1 MHSALDSVSLQSKVN
16 IATLKGHGIV
26 LQQKCRNIFSY
37 KLTLHRNICG
47 YRMIVKLTE
56 NYTDSIKLDFVAT
69 TPTWFRRSYKL
80 SYRLSRF
87 NSTTVRPASMHILI
101 WLMLRHT
108 FIIIENMH
116 KTLNLFV
123 ANCARVQYTHLCVV
137 LVFGEATSKQ
147 NIWLYTFTLEQ
158 VSVHDFQGC
167 IILS

>member
-1 MHSALDSVSLQSKVN
+1 
-16 IATLKGHGIV
+16 
-26 LQQKCRNIFSY
+26 
-37 KLTLHRNICG
+37 
-47 YRMIVKLTE
+47 MIVKLTE
-56 NYTDSIKLDFVAT
+56 SYTESYSIKLDFIAT
-69 TPTWFRRSYKL
+69 TPTWFNRSYKL

-108 FIIIENMH
+108 YIIENMH

-147 NIWLYTFTLEQ
+147 NIWLCVFTLEQ

-167 IILS
+167 IILSQEQKVAILPTNISNPIMKLYALLPMNVCYLQFTSYHGRRLIINS